1 MHTTFKTTLT
11 LGALLLATSTA
22 AAQEFGGTPTPVSA
36 VKSACDAR
44 GGLAAFRTLGI
55 VGVRVNREEVT
66 QDGQATTATKTL
78 YFLAPGPIPGRTE
91 NQQLRVIAGDD
102 GNGGWAL
109 VGGQADS
116 RPSTTYMVRRL
127 LQGDLF
133 PLLLPFSL
141 TWDGVTVA
149 AVATATVDG
158 QPVWRLKVELSR
170 TFFHTPQI
178 STSWMVDLDRKT
190 FALVRAASPATDLG
204 KGIKADGML
213 FVWSEPV
220 KLGGVL
226 LPAVQRV
233 TGLDEDGVEK
243 SHSRVDH
250 ITYKQMAPQNAET
263 LFANPIPPDQ
273 RPKPPS
279 PQPPASQPQTKPG
292 V

>member
-1 MHTTFKTTLT
+1 MHITFKTTLT
-11 LGALLLATSTA
+11 LGALLLAASTA
-22 AAQEFGGTPTPVSA
+22 AAQQSGGTPTPVSA
-36 VKSACDAR
+36 VKRACDAR
-44 GGLAAFRTLGI
+44 GGLDAFRTLGI
-55 VGVRVNREEVT
+55 VGVRISREEVT
-66 QDGQATTATKTL
+66 QNGQATTATKTL

-91 NQQLRVIAGDD
+91 DQQLRVIAGDD
-102 GNGGWAL
+102 GSGGWAV

-116 RPSTTYMVRRL
+116 RPSTNYMVRRL
-127 LQGDLF
+127 LQWNLF

-149 AVATATVDG
+149 DVAAATVDG

-178 STSWMVDLDRKT
+178 STSWIVDLDRKT
-190 FALVRAASPATDLG
+190 FVLVRAQSPATDLG

-213 FVWSEPV
+213 FGWSEPV

-233 TGLDEDGVEK
+233 TGLDEGGIEK

-250 ITYKQMAPQNAET
+250 ITYKQMAPQTAEE

-273 RPKPPS
+273 RLKPPS
-279 PQPPASQPQTKPG
+279 LQPPAGQPHTKPG

>member
-11 LGALLLATSTA
+11 LGAILLATSTA

-36 VKSACDAR
+36 VKRACDAR

-149 AVATATVDG
+149 DVATATVDG

-178 STSWMVDLDRKT
+178 STSWMVDLNRKT

-204 KGIKADGML
+204 KGINADGML

-279 PQPPASQPQTKPG
+279 PQPPAGQPQTKPG